1 MFSRIVISYYV
12 LKNMFFFKLKGV
24 SYGSNFRIRGD
35 VKLDIESNGKLVIGD
50 NFNMTSGLM
59 VNPLSRNIKTMIK
72 INSNAKIIIKNNVG
86 MSSVCLWAKEEIQI
100 GDYVKLGADVIVFD
114 SDMHSLDFRL
124 RRSHESDFMNAKS
137 AKVIIG
143 NDVFIGTRS
152 IITKGVCIGDRSV
165 IAAGSVVVKSVPS
178 DEIWGGN
185 PAKFIRAIKNT

>member
-35 VKLDIESNGKLVIGD
+35 VKLNIESNGKLLVGD
-50 NFNMTSGLM
+50 NFNISSGLM
-59 VNPLSRNIKTMIK
+59 LNPLSRNIKTMIK
-72 INSNAKIIIKNNVG
+72 INSNAKIIIKNNVA

-114 SDMHSLDFRL
+114 SDMHSLDYRL
-124 RRSHESDFMNAKS
+124 RRFHESDFMNAKS

-143 NDVFIGTRS
+143 NDVFIGARS

-185 PAKFIRAIKNT
+185 PAKFIRSIKNT